1 MKKRTI
7 ATLLSLVMAFSLTA
21 CAGGSDNNTDAQD
34 VVVEEEETEEADAE
48 EVEAE
53 DVDAEDA
60 DVEEADADAE
70 DTDAEDADAEAAD
83 AADIFGTVD
92 GEFYTNEYFGIKVRA
107 IEGYAFADDETIEQL
122 GYMTA
127 DMIAEGDSLYTES
140 ISNALESGE
149 TVIDFYLTDED
160 FMNSLNLTL
169 SSTDSRLTQD
179 DAADMI
185 DATIPF
191 LAQTYESM
199 GASDVNCERSTVVF
213 LGEDVPCIRTS
224 GVFEV
229 EGNTIDLDVVQVV
242 MIKDGYTA
250 TITAT
255 TYMDDETGSLLDTV
269 SVIE

>member
-21 CAGGSDNNTDAQD
+21 CAGGSDNNTDTQD

-48 EVEAE
+48 

-60 DVEEADADAE
+60 DAEDADADAE
-70 DTDAEDADAEAAD
+70 DTDAEDADAEA

-127 DMIAEGDSLYTES
+127 DMIAEGDSLYTEAV
-140 ISNALESGE
+140 SNALESGE

-199 GASDVNCERSTVVF
+199 GASDVNCERSTIIF

-229 EGNTIDLDVVQVV
+229 EGNTIDLDVVQVI

>member
-48 EVEAE
+48 EAEAE
-53 DVDAEDA
+53 DVDAE
-60 DVEEADADAE
+60 EADAE
-70 DTDAEDADAEAAD
+70 DAEAAD
-83 AADIFGTVD
+83 AASIFGTVD
-92 GEFYTNEYFGIKVRA
+92 GEFYTNEFFGIKVRA

-127 DMIAEGDSLYTES
+127 DMIAEGDSLYTEAV
-140 ISNALESGE
+140 SNALESGE

-160 FMNSLNLTL
+160 FMNTLNLTL

-199 GASDVNCERSTVVF
+199 GASDVNCERSTIIF

-229 EGNTIDLDVVQVV
+229 EGNTIDLDVVQVI

>member
-53 DVDAEDA
+53 DVDAEEADA
-60 DVEEADADAE
+60 EEADAE
-70 DTDAEDADAEAAD
+70 DEDAEAAD
-83 AADIFGTVD
+83 AASIFGTVD
-92 GEFYTNEYFGIKVRA
+92 GEFYTNEFFGIKVRA

-127 DMIAEGDSLYTES
+127 DMIAEGDSLYTEA

-199 GASDVNCERSTVVF
+199 GASDVNCERSTIIF

-229 EGNTIDLDVVQVV
+229 EGNTIDLDVVQVI

>member
-21 CAGGSDNNTDAQD
+21 CAGGSDNNTDTQD

-48 EVEAE
+48 

-60 DVEEADADAE
+60 DAEDADAEDADADAE
-70 DTDAEDADAEAAD
+70 DTDAEDADAEA

-127 DMIAEGDSLYTES
+127 DMIAEGDSLYTEAV
-140 ISNALESGE
+140 SNALESGE

-229 EGNTIDLDVVQVV
+229 EGTTIDLDVVQVV
-242 MIKDGYTA
+242 LIKDGYTA

>member
-21 CAGGSDNNTDAQD
+21 CAGGSDNNNTDTQD
-34 VVVEEEETEEADAE
+34 VVVEEDAE
-48 EVEAE
+48 VEEEDAEAE
-53 DVDAEDA
+53 DAEAEDA
-60 DVEEADADAE
+60 DAEDADAE
-70 DTDAEDADAEAAD
+70 DTDAEDADAAA
-83 AADIFGTVD
+83 IFGTVD
-92 GEFYTNEYFGIKVRA
+92 GDVYTNEFFGIEVNA

-122 GYMTA
+122 GYMTSE
-127 DMIAEGDSLYTES
+127 MIAEGDSLYTDA

-224 GVFEV
+224 GVFDV
-229 EGNTIDLDVVQVV
+229 QGTTIDLDVVQVILV
-242 MIKDGYTA
+242 KDGYTA

-269 SVIE
+269 TVLE

>member
-48 EVEAE
+48 EAEAE

-60 DVEEADADAE
+60 DAEEADAE
-70 DTDAEDADAEAAD
+70 DEDAEAAD
-83 AADIFGTVD
+83 AASIFGTVD
-92 GEFYTNEYFGIKVRA
+92 GEFYTNEFFGIKVRA

-127 DMIAEGDSLYTES
+127 DMIAEGDSLYTEAV
-140 ISNALESGE
+140 SNALESGE

-199 GASDVNCERSTVVF
+199 GASDVNCERSTIIF

-229 EGNTIDLDVVQVV
+229 EGNTIDLDVVQVI